1 MSLTKLD
8 IDRFISTLR
17 TKSKEFNSISNVQ
30 LASMLEETI
39 SNIKEVSYFWATICS
54 DNKGTTKTPAEGE
67 EWLGGPFASVL
78 ATQYYI
84 KSLINDDDLVEGNFN
99 NSENSYKVF
108 PNNFIERITFPFIN
122 AKVYFNKSMSFEDI
136 NKFRGFS
143 KRYDIEPSITLVLG
157 AGNFSS
163 IPYLDVLY
171 HLITRRSVIL
181 LKLNP
186 VNEYLKPVFEKVFK
200 NFIERGYIIVTNGNI
215 NESKYMATHPGINH
229 IHLTGSDKT
238 YEDIVY
244 GRELT
249 GNERSIKTLS
259 KINSKPITSELGNV
273 TPIII
278 HPGKWSTSDIKY
290 QARKI
295 VTGKLNNNGFNCIA
309 AQVVVLPDGWGHTE
323 TLIKYVKYYMNKA
336 KDRKAYYPDSIER
349 LTKLEKDKS
358 YERVNSLSCTTP
370 HLTREIKAY
379 NKYELDEVWSSTIY
393 FRKIAYSNAED
404 YVKKSID
411 YCNNELWGN
420 LGVSVIIKNHNNK
433 FNKHI
438 TNSYIENLK
447 YGTIA
452 INEWAAI
459 GYIIPQ
465 LPWGGFPGNKDNDIQ
480 SGQSVVHNS
489 MLFESPLKGIVETK
503 FRISRLIDPPWF
515 ITNRKSRRLFMNLT
529 YFQINNTKI
538 NLIKLIFSALIY
550 CL

>member
-8 IDRFISTLR
+8 IDRFITTLR

-39 SNIKEVSYFWATICS
+39 SNIKEVAFFWATICS

-84 KSLINDDDLVEGNFN
+84 KSLTNDDDLVEKKY
-99 NSENSYKVF
+99 NSEENSYKVF
-108 PNNFIERITFPFIN
+108 PNNFTERITFPFID
-122 AKVYFNKSMSFEDI
+122 AKVFFNKSMSFDDI
-136 NKFRGFS
+136 NKYRGFS
-143 KRYDIEPSITLVLG
+143 KRYDIDPSITLVLG

-171 HLITRRSVIL
+171 HLITRKSVIL

-186 VNEYLKPVFEKVFK
+186 VNEYLKPVFEKVFQ
-200 NFIERGYIIVTNGNI
+200 NFIERGYIIVTTGNI
-215 NESKYMATHPGINH
+215 DESKYMATHPGINH

-238 YEDIVY
+238 FEDIVY

-249 GNERSIKTLS
+249 EKERKSKSLS
-259 KINSKPITSELGNV
+259 KINNKPITSELGNV

-295 VTGKLNNNGFNCIA
+295 VTAKLNNNGFNCIA
-309 AQVVVLPDGWGHTE
+309 AQVVVLPDGWGQTE
-323 TLIKYVKYYMNKA
+323 TLIKFVKHYMSKA
-336 KDRKAYYPDSIER
+336 KERKAYYPESIER
-349 LTKLEKDKS
+349 LEKLEKDKG
-358 YERVNSLSCTTP
+358 YERVNALSCVTP

-379 NKYELDEVWSSTIY
+379 SKFEIDEVWSSTIY
-393 FRKIAYSNAED
+393 FKKIEYTSVED
-404 YVKKSID
+404 FANKAID
-411 YCNNELWGN
+411 YCNDELWGN
-420 LGVSVIIKNHNNK
+420 LGVSVIIKDHDRK
-433 FNKHI
+433 FNNHI
-438 TNSYIENLK
+438 TNLYVDNLN
-447 YGTIA
+447 YGTVA

-465 LPWGGFPGNKDNDIQ
+465 LPWGGFPGNRDNDIQ

-489 MLFESPLKGIVETK
+489 MLFESPLKGVVNTK
-503 FRISRLIDPPWF
+503 FRISRIIDPPWF
-515 ITNRKSRRLFMNLT
+515 VTNKKARRLFKNLT
-529 YFQINNTKI
+529 YYQIHNSNI
-538 NLIKLIFSALIY
+538 NFLKLIFAALV
-550 CL
+550 

>member
-8 IDRFISTLR
+8 IDRFITTLR

-39 SNIKEVSYFWATICS
+39 SNIKEVAFFWATICS

-84 KSLINDDDLVEGNFN
+84 KSLTNDDDLVEKKY
-99 NSENSYKVF
+99 NSEENSYKVF
-108 PNNFIERITFPFIN
+108 PNSFTERITFPFID
-122 AKVYFNKSMSFEDI
+122 AKVIFNKSMSFEDI
-136 NKFRGFS
+136 NKYRGFS
-143 KRYDIEPSITLVLG
+143 KRYDIDPSITLVLG

-171 HLITRRSVIL
+171 HLITRKSVIL

-186 VNEYLKPVFEKVFK
+186 VNEYLKPVFEKVFQS
-200 NFIERGYIIVTNGNI
+200 FIERGYIIVTTGNI
-215 NESKYMATHPGINH
+215 DESKYMANHPGINN

-238 YEDIVY
+238 FEDIVY

-249 GNERSIKTLS
+249 EKERKSKSLS
-259 KINSKPITSELGNV
+259 KINNKPITSELGNV

-295 VTGKLNNNGFNCIA
+295 VTAKLNNNGFNCIA
-309 AQVVVLPDGWGHTE
+309 AQVVVLPDGWGQTD
-323 TLIKYVKYYMNKA
+323 TLIKFVKHYMSKA
-336 KDRKAYYPDSIER
+336 KERKAYYPESIER
-349 LTKLEKDKS
+349 LERLEKDKG
-358 YERVNSLSCTTP
+358 YERVNALSCVTP

-379 NKYELDEVWSSTIY
+379 SKFEIDEVWSSTIY
-393 FRKIAYSNAED
+393 FKKIEYTSVED
-404 YVKKSID
+404 FANKAID
-411 YCNNELWGN
+411 YCNDELWGN
-420 LGVSVIIKNHNNK
+420 LGVSVIIKDHDKK

-438 TNSYIENLK
+438 TNLYIENLN
-447 YGTIA
+447 YGTVA

-465 LPWGGFPGNKDNDIQ
+465 LPWGGFPGNRDNDIQ

-489 MLFESPLKGIVETK
+489 MLFESPLKGVVNTK

-515 ITNRKSRRLFMNLT
+515 VTNKKARRLFRNLT
-529 YFQINNTKI
+529 YYQINNSNI
-538 NLIKLIFSALIY
+538 NFLKLIFAALV
-550 CL
+550 

>member
-8 IDRFISTLR
+8 IDRFITTLR
-17 TKSKEFNSISNVQ
+17 TKSKEYNSINNVQ

-39 SNIKEVSYFWATICS
+39 SNIKEVSFFWATICS

-84 KSLINDDDLVEGNFN
+84 KSLTNDDDLTEKKY
-99 NSENSYKVF
+99 NSEENSYKVF
-108 PNNFIERITFPFIN
+108 PNNFIERITFPFID
-122 AKVYFNKSMSFEDI
+122 AKVIFNKSMSFDDI
-136 NKFRGFS
+136 NKYRGFS
-143 KRYDIEPSITLVLG
+143 KRYDIDPSITLVLG

-171 HLITRRSVIL
+171 HLITRKSVIL

-186 VNEYLKPVFEKVFK
+186 VNEYLKPVFEKVFQ
-200 NFIERGYIIVTNGNI
+200 NFIERGYIIVTTGNI
-215 NESKYMATHPGINH
+215 DESKYMATHPGINH

-238 YEDIVY
+238 FEDIVY

-249 GNERSIKTLS
+249 EKERRSKSLS
-259 KINSKPITSELGNV
+259 KVNNKPISSELGNV

-295 VTGKLNNNGFNCIA
+295 VTAKLNNNGFNCIA
-309 AQVVVLPDGWGHTE
+309 AQVVVLPDGWGQTE
-323 TLIKYVKYYMNKA
+323 TLIKYVKHYMSKA
-336 KDRKAYYPDSIER
+336 KERKAYYPESIER
-349 LTKLEKDKS
+349 LEKLEKDKG
-358 YERVNSLSCTTP
+358 YERVNALSCVTP

-379 NKYELDEVWSSTIY
+379 SKFEIDEVWSSTIY
-393 FRKIAYSNAED
+393 FKKIEYTSVED
-404 YVKKSID
+404 FANKAID
-411 YCNNELWGN
+411 YCNDELWGN
-420 LGVSVIIKNHNNK
+420 LGVSVIVKDHDRK

-438 TNSYIENLK
+438 TNLYVDNLN
-447 YGTIA
+447 YGTVA

-465 LPWGGFPGNKDNDIQ
+465 LPWGGFPGNRDNDIQ

-489 MLFESPLKGIVETK
+489 MLFESPLKGVVNTK
-503 FRISRLIDPPWF
+503 FRISKLIDPPWF
-515 ITNRKSRRLFMNLT
+515 VTNKKARRLFKNLT
-529 YFQINNTKI
+529 YYQINNSNI
-538 NLIKLIFSALIY
+538 NFLKLIFAALV
-550 CL
+550 

>member
-8 IDRFISTLR
+8 IDRFITTLR
-17 TKSKEFNSISNVQ
+17 TKSKEYNSINNLQ

-39 SNIKEVSYFWATICS
+39 SNIKEVSFFWATICS

-84 KSLINDDDLVEGNFN
+84 KSLTNDDDLTEKKF
-99 NSENSYKVF
+99 NSEQNSYKVF
-108 PNNFIERITFPFIN
+108 PNNFIERITFPFMD
-122 AKVYFNKSMSFEDI
+122 AKVIFNKSMSFDDI
-136 NKFRGFS
+136 NKYRGFS
-143 KRYDIEPSITLVLG
+143 KRYDIDPSITLVLG

-171 HLITRRSVIL
+171 HLITRKSVIL

-186 VNEYLKPVFEKVFK
+186 VNEYLKPVFEKVFQ
-200 NFIERGYIIVTNGNI
+200 NFIERGYIIVTTGNI
-215 NESKYMATHPGINH
+215 DESKYMATHPGINH

-238 YEDIVY
+238 FEDIVY

-249 GNERSIKTLS
+249 EKERKSKSLS
-259 KINSKPITSELGNV
+259 KINNKPITSELGNV

-295 VTGKLNNNGFNCIA
+295 VTAKLNNNGFNCIA
-309 AQVVVLPDGWGHTE
+309 AQVVVLPDGWGQTE
-323 TLIKYVKYYMNKA
+323 TLIKYVKHYMSKA
-336 KDRKAYYPDSIER
+336 KERKAYYPESIER
-349 LTKLEKDKS
+349 LEKLEKDKG
-358 YERVNSLSCTTP
+358 YERVNALSCVTP

-379 NKYELDEVWSSTIY
+379 SKFEIDEVWSSTIY
-393 FRKIAYSNAED
+393 FKKIEYTSVED
-404 YVKKSID
+404 FAKKAID
-411 YCNNELWGN
+411 YCNDELWGN
-420 LGVSVIIKNHNNK
+420 LGVSVIIKDHDRK

-438 TNSYIENLK
+438 TNLYVDKLN
-447 YGTIA
+447 YGTVA
-452 INEWAAI
+452 VNEWAAI

-465 LPWGGFPGNKDNDIQ
+465 LPWGGFPGNRDNDIQ

-489 MLFESPLKGIVETK
+489 MLFESPLKGVVNTK
-503 FRISRLIDPPWF
+503 FRISRIIDPPWF
-515 ITNRKSRRLFMNLT
+515 VTNKKARRLFKNLT
-529 YFQINNTKI
+529 YYQIHNSNI
-538 NLIKLIFSALIY
+538 NFLKLIFAALV
-550 CL
+550 

>member
-1 MSLTKLD
+1 
-8 IDRFISTLR
+8 
-17 TKSKEFNSISNVQ
+17 
-30 LASMLEETI
+30 
-39 SNIKEVSYFWATICS
+39 
-54 DNKGTTKTPAEGE
+54 
-67 EWLGGPFASVL
+67 
-78 ATQYYI
+78 
-84 KSLINDDDLVEGNFN
+84 
-99 NSENSYKVF
+99 
-108 PNNFIERITFPFIN
+108 
-122 AKVYFNKSMSFEDI
+122 
-136 NKFRGFS
+136 
-143 KRYDIEPSITLVLG
+143 
-157 AGNFSS
+157 
-163 IPYLDVLY
+163 
-171 HLITRRSVIL
+171 
-181 LKLNP
+181 
-186 VNEYLKPVFEKVFK
+186 
-200 NFIERGYIIVTNGNI
+200 
-215 NESKYMATHPGINH
+215 MATHPGINH

-249 GNERSIKTLS
+249 GNERSIKTVP
-259 KINSKPITSELGNV
+259 KVNSKPITSELGNV

-309 AQVVVLPDGWGHTE
+309 AQVVVLPDGWGHTQ

-538 NLIKLIFSALIY
+538 NLIKLIFSALI
-550 CL
+550 

>member
-8 IDRFISTLR
+8 IDRFITTLR

-39 SNIKEVSYFWATICS
+39 SNIKEVAFFWATICS

-84 KSLINDDDLVEGNFN
+84 KSLTNDDDLVEKKY
-99 NSENSYKVF
+99 NSEENSYKVF
-108 PNNFIERITFPFIN
+108 PNSFTERITFPFID
-122 AKVYFNKSMSFEDI
+122 AKVIFNKSMSFEDI
-136 NKFRGFS
+136 NKYRGFS
-143 KRYDIEPSITLVLG
+143 KRYDIDPSITLVLG

-171 HLITRRSVIL
+171 HLITRKSVIL

-186 VNEYLKPVFEKVFK
+186 VNEYLKPVFEKVFQS
-200 NFIERGYIIVTNGNI
+200 FIERGYIIVTTGNI
-215 NESKYMATHPGINH
+215 DESKYMANHPGINH

-238 YEDIVY
+238 FEDIVY

-249 GNERSIKTLS
+249 DKERKSKSLS
-259 KINSKPITSELGNV
+259 KINNKPITSELGNV
-273 TPIII
+273 TPIIV

-295 VTGKLNNNGFNCIA
+295 VTAKLNNNGFNCIA
-309 AQVVVLPDGWGHTE
+309 AQVVVLPDGWGQTD
-323 TLIKYVKYYMNKA
+323 TLIKFVKHYMSKA
-336 KDRKAYYPDSIER
+336 KERKAYYPESIER
-349 LTKLEKDKS
+349 LEKLEKDKG
-358 YERVNSLSCTTP
+358 YERVNSLSCVTP

-379 NKYELDEVWSSTIY
+379 SKFEIDEVWSSTIY
-393 FRKIAYSNAED
+393 FKKIEYTSIED
-404 YVKKSID
+404 FANKAID
-411 YCNNELWGN
+411 YCNDELWGN
-420 LGVSVIIKNHNNK
+420 LGVSVIIKDHDRK

-438 TNSYIENLK
+438 TNLYIDKLN
-447 YGTIA
+447 YGTVA

-465 LPWGGFPGNKDNDIQ
+465 LPWGGFPGNRDNDIQ

-489 MLFESPLKGIVETK
+489 MLFESPLKGVVNTK
-503 FRISRLIDPPWF
+503 FRISRIIDPPWF
-515 ITNRKSRRLFMNLT
+515 VTNKKARRLFKNLT
-529 YFQINNTKI
+529 YYQIHNSNI
-538 NLIKLIFSALIY
+538 NFLKLIFAALV
-550 CL
+550 

>member
-8 IDRFISTLR
+8 IDRFITTLR

-39 SNIKEVSYFWATICS
+39 SNIKEVAFFWATICS

-84 KSLINDDDLVEGNFN
+84 KSLTNDDDLVEKKY
-99 NSENSYKVF
+99 NSEENSYKVF
-108 PNNFIERITFPFIN
+108 PNSFTERITFPFID
-122 AKVYFNKSMSFEDI
+122 AKVIFNKSMSFEDI
-136 NKFRGFS
+136 NKYRGFS
-143 KRYDIEPSITLVLG
+143 KRYDINPSITLVLG

-171 HLITRRSVIL
+171 HLITRKSVIL

-186 VNEYLKPVFEKVFK
+186 VNEYLKPVFEKVFQS
-200 NFIERGYIIVTNGNI
+200 FIERGYIIVTTGNI
-215 NESKYMATHPGINH
+215 DESKYMANHPGINH

-238 YEDIVY
+238 FEDIVY

-249 GNERSIKTLS
+249 EKERKSKSLS
-259 KINSKPITSELGNV
+259 KINNKPITSELGNV

-295 VTGKLNNNGFNCIA
+295 VTAKLNNNGFNCIA
-309 AQVVVLPDGWGHTE
+309 AQVVVLPDGWGQTD
-323 TLIKYVKYYMNKA
+323 TLIKFVKHYMSKA
-336 KDRKAYYPDSIER
+336 KERKAYYPESIER
-349 LTKLEKDKS
+349 LEKLEKDKG
-358 YERVNSLSCTTP
+358 YERVNSLSCVTP

-379 NKYELDEVWSSTIY
+379 SKFEIDEVWSSTIY
-393 FRKIAYSNAED
+393 FKKIEYTSIED
-404 YVKKSID
+404 FANKAID
-411 YCNNELWGN
+411 YCNDELWGN
-420 LGVSVIIKNHNNK
+420 LGVSVIIKDHDRK

-438 TNSYIENLK
+438 TNLYIDKLN
-447 YGTIA
+447 YGTVA

-465 LPWGGFPGNKDNDIQ
+465 LPWGGFPGNRDNDIQ

-489 MLFESPLKGIVETK
+489 MLFESPLKGVVNTK

-515 ITNRKSRRLFMNLT
+515 VTNKKARRLFRNLT
-529 YFQINNTKI
+529 YYQINNSNI
-538 NLIKLIFSALIY
+538 NFLKLIFAALI
-550 CL
+550 

>member
-259 KINSKPITSELGNV
+259 KVNPKPITSELGNV

-323 TLIKYVKYYMNKA
+323 TLIKYVKYYMNKS

-538 NLIKLIFSALIY
+538 NLIKLIFSALI
-550 CL
+550 

>member
-8 IDRFISTLR
+8 IDRFITTLR

-39 SNIKEVSYFWATICS
+39 SNIKEVAFYWATICS

-84 KSLINDDDLVEGNFN
+84 NSLTNDDDLIEKKY
-99 NSENSYKVF
+99 NSEENSYKVF
-108 PNNFIERITFPFIN
+108 PNNFTERITFPFID
-122 AKVYFNKSMSFEDI
+122 AKVIFNKSMSFDDI
-136 NKFRGFS
+136 NKYRGFS
-143 KRYDIEPSITLVLG
+143 KRYDIDPSITLVLG

-171 HLITRRSVIL
+171 HLITRKSVIL

-186 VNEYLKPVFEKVFK
+186 VNEYLKPVFEKVFQ
-200 NFIERGYIIVTNGNI
+200 NFIERGYIIVTTGNI
-215 NESKYMATHPGINH
+215 DESKYMATHPGINH

-238 YEDIVY
+238 FEDIVY

-249 GNERSIKTLS
+249 DKERKTKSLS
-259 KINSKPITSELGNV
+259 KINNKPITSELGNV

-295 VTGKLNNNGFNCIA
+295 VTAKLNNNGFNCIA
-309 AQVVVLPDGWGHTE
+309 AQVVVLPDGWGQTD
-323 TLIKYVKYYMNKA
+323 TLIKFVKHYMSKA
-336 KDRKAYYPDSIER
+336 KERKAYYPESIER
-349 LTKLEKDKS
+349 LEKLEKDKG
-358 YERVNSLSCTTP
+358 YERVNSLSCVTP

-379 NKYELDEVWSSTIY
+379 SKFEIDEVWSSTIY
-393 FRKIAYSNAED
+393 FKKIEYTSIED
-404 YVKKSID
+404 FANKAID
-411 YCNNELWGN
+411 YCNDELWGN
-420 LGVSVIIKNHNNK
+420 LGVSVIIKNHDRK
-433 FNKHI
+433 FNNHI
-438 TNSYIENLK
+438 TNLYIDKLN
-447 YGTIA
+447 YGTVA

-465 LPWGGFPGNKDNDIQ
+465 LPWGGYPGNRDNDIQ

-489 MLFESPLKGIVETK
+489 MLFESPLKGIVNTK

-515 ITNRKSRRLFMNLT
+515 VTNKKARRLFRNLT
-529 YFQINNTKI
+529 YYQINNSNI
-538 NLIKLIFSALIY
+538 NFLKLIFAALI
-550 CL
+550 

>member
-17 TKSKEFNSISNVQ
+17 TKSKEFNSINNIQ
-30 LASMLEETI
+30 LASMLDETI

-259 KINSKPITSELGNV
+259 KINPKPITSELGNV

-323 TLIKYVKYYMNKA
+323 TLIKYVKYYMNKS

-538 NLIKLIFSALIY
+538 NLIKLIFSALI
-550 CL
+550 

>member
-8 IDRFISTLR
+8 IDRFITTLR
-17 TKSKEFNSISNVQ
+17 TKSKEYNSISNVQ

-39 SNIKEVSYFWATICS
+39 SNIKEVSFFWATICS

-84 KSLINDDDLVEGNFN
+84 TSLTNDDDLDEKKY
-99 NSENSYKVF
+99 NSEENSYKVF
-108 PNNFIERITFPFIN
+108 PNNFTERITFPFID
-122 AKVYFNKSMSFEDI
+122 AKVIFNKSMSFDEI
-136 NKFRGFS
+136 NKYRGFS
-143 KRYDIEPSITLVLG
+143 KRYDIDPSITLVLG

-171 HLITRRSVIL
+171 HLITRKSVIL

-186 VNEYLKPVFEKVFK
+186 VNEYLKPVFEKVFQ
-200 NFIERGYIIVTNGNI
+200 NFIERGYIIVTTGNI
-215 NESKYMATHPGINH
+215 DESKYMATHPGINH

-249 GNERSIKTLS
+249 DKEKKTKSLS
-259 KINSKPITSELGNV
+259 KKNNKSITSELGNV

-295 VTGKLNNNGFNCIA
+295 VTAKLNNNGFNCIA
-309 AQVVVLPDGWGHTE
+309 AQVVVLPDGWGQTD
-323 TLIKYVKYYMNKA
+323 TLIKFVKHYMSKS
-336 KDRKAYYPDSIER
+336 KERKAYYPESIER
-349 LTKLEKDKS
+349 LEKLEKDKG
-358 YERVNSLSCTTP
+358 YERVNALSCVTP
-370 HLTREIKAY
+370 HLSREIKAY
-379 NKYELDEVWSSTIY
+379 SKYELDEVWSSTIY
-393 FRKIAYSNAED
+393 FKKIEYTSIED
-404 YVKKSID
+404 FANKAID
-411 YCNNELWGN
+411 YCNDELWGN
-420 LGVSVIIKNHNNK
+420 LGVSVIIKDHDRK

-438 TNSYIENLK
+438 TNLYIDKLN
-447 YGTIA
+447 YGTVA

-465 LPWGGFPGNKDNDIQ
+465 LPWGGFPGNRDNDIQ

-489 MLFESPLKGIVETK
+489 MLFESPLKGIVNTK

-515 ITNRKSRRLFMNLT
+515 VTNKKARRLFKNLT
-529 YFQINNTKI
+529 YYQINNTNI
-538 NLIKLIFSALIY
+538 NFLKLIFAALV
-550 CL
+550 

>member
-8 IDRFISTLR
+8 IDRFITTLR
-17 TKSKEFNSISNVQ
+17 TKSKEYNSINNVQ

-39 SNIKEVSYFWATICS
+39 SNIKEVSFFWATICS

-84 KSLINDDDLVEGNFN
+84 KSLTNDDDLTEKKY
-99 NSENSYKVF
+99 NSEENSYKVF
-108 PNNFIERITFPFIN
+108 PNNFIERITFPFID
-122 AKVYFNKSMSFEDI
+122 AKVIFNKSMSFDDI
-136 NKFRGFS
+136 NKYRGFS
-143 KRYDIEPSITLVLG
+143 KRYDIDPSITLVLG

-171 HLITRRSVIL
+171 HLITRKSVIL

-186 VNEYLKPVFEKVFK
+186 VNEYLKPVFEKVFQ
-200 NFIERGYIIVTNGNI
+200 NFIERGYIIVTTGNI
-215 NESKYMATHPGINH
+215 DESKYMATHPGINH

-238 YEDIVY
+238 FEDIVY

-249 GNERSIKTLS
+249 EKERRSKSLS
-259 KINSKPITSELGNV
+259 KVNNKPITSELGNV

-295 VTGKLNNNGFNCIA
+295 VTAKLNNNGFNCIA
-309 AQVVVLPDGWGHTE
+309 AQVVVLPDGWGQTD
-323 TLIKYVKYYMNKA
+323 TLIKFVKHYMSKA
-336 KDRKAYYPDSIER
+336 KERKAYYPESIER
-349 LTKLEKDKS
+349 LEKLEKDKG
-358 YERVNSLSCTTP
+358 YERVNALSCVTP

-379 NKYELDEVWSSTIY
+379 SKFEIDEVWSSTIY
-393 FRKIAYSNAED
+393 FKKIEYTSVED
-404 YVKKSID
+404 FANKAID
-411 YCNNELWGN
+411 YCNDELWGN
-420 LGVSVIIKNHNNK
+420 LGVSVIIKDHDRK

-438 TNSYIENLK
+438 TNLYIDKLN
-447 YGTIA
+447 YGTVA

-465 LPWGGFPGNKDNDIQ
+465 LPWGGFPGNRDNDIQ

-489 MLFESPLKGIVETK
+489 MLFESPLKGVVNTK

-515 ITNRKSRRLFMNLT
+515 VTNKKARRLFKNLT
-529 YFQINNTKI
+529 YYQIHNSNI
-538 NLIKLIFSALIY
+538 NFLKLIFAALV
-550 CL
+550 

>member
-17 TKSKEFNSISNVQ
+17 TKSKEFNSINNIQ
-30 LASMLEETI
+30 LASMLDETI

-84 KSLINDDDLVEGNFN
+84 KSLTNDDDLDEGNFN

-122 AKVYFNKSMSFEDI
+122 AKVFFNKSMSFEDI

-186 VNEYLKPVFEKVFK
+186 VNDYLKPVFEKVFK

-249 GNERSIKTLS
+249 GNERSIKTVP

-420 LGVSVIIKNHNNK
+420 LGVSVIIKDHNNK

-538 NLIKLIFSALIY
+538 NLIKLIFSALI
-550 CL
+550 

>member
-8 IDRFISTLR
+8 IDRFITTLR
-17 TKSKEFNSISNVQ
+17 TKSKEFNSINNLQ

-39 SNIKEVSYFWATICS
+39 SNIKEVSFFWATICS

-84 KSLINDDDLVEGNFN
+84 KSLTNDEDLTKKKY
-99 NSENSYKVF
+99 NSEENSYKVF
-108 PNNFIERITFPFIN
+108 PNNFTERITFPFID
-122 AKVYFNKSMSFEDI
+122 AKVIFNKSMSFDDI
-136 NKFRGFS
+136 NKYRGFS
-143 KRYDIEPSITLVLG
+143 KRYDIDPSITLVLG

-171 HLITRRSVIL
+171 HLITRKSVIL

-186 VNEYLKPVFEKVFK
+186 VNEYLKPVFEKVFR
-200 NFIERGYIIVTNGNI
+200 NFIERGYIIVTTGNI
-215 NESKYMATHPGINH
+215 DESKYMASHPGINH

-238 YEDIVY
+238 FEDIVY

-249 GNERSIKTLS
+249 EKERKSKSLT
-259 KINSKPITSELGNV
+259 KINNKPITSELGNV

-295 VTGKLNNNGFNCIA
+295 VTAKLNNNGFNCIA
-309 AQVVVLPDGWGHTE
+309 AQIVVLPDGWGQTD
-323 TLIKYVKYYMNKA
+323 TLIKYVKHYMSKA
-336 KDRKAYYPDSIER
+336 KERKAYYPESIER
-349 LTKLEKDKS
+349 LEKLEKDKG
-358 YERVNSLSCTTP
+358 YERVNALSCTTP

-379 NKYELDEVWSSTIY
+379 SKFEIDEVWSSTIY
-393 FRKIAYSNAED
+393 FKKIEYTSIEDFARKA
-404 YVKKSID
+404 ID
-411 YCNNELWGN
+411 YCNEELWGN
-420 LGVSVIIKNHNNK
+420 LGVSVIIKDHDRK
-433 FNKHI
+433 FNNHI
-438 TNSYIENLK
+438 TNLYIDKLK

-465 LPWGGFPGNKDNDIQ
+465 LPWGGFPGNRDNDIQ

-489 MLFESPLKGIVETK
+489 MLFESPLKGVVNTK
-503 FRISRLIDPPWF
+503 FRISRLIDPPWYV
-515 ITNRKSRRLFMNLT
+515 TNKKARRLFKNLT
-529 YFQINNTKI
+529 YYQIENSNI
-538 NLIKLIFSALIY
+538 NFLKLIFAALI
-550 CL
+550 

>member
-8 IDRFISTLR
+8 IDRFITTLR
-17 TKSKEFNSISNVQ
+17 TKSKEYNSINNVQ

-39 SNIKEVSYFWATICS
+39 SNIKEVSFFWATICS

-84 KSLINDDDLVEGNFN
+84 KSLTNDDDLTEKKYNRE
-99 NSENSYKVF
+99 ENSYKVF
-108 PNNFIERITFPFIN
+108 PNNITERITFPFID
-122 AKVYFNKSMSFEDI
+122 AKVIFNKSMSFDDI
-136 NKFRGFS
+136 NKYRGFS
-143 KRYDIEPSITLVLG
+143 KRYDIDPSITLVLG

-171 HLITRRSVIL
+171 HLITRKSVIL

-186 VNEYLKPVFEKVFK
+186 VNEYLKPVFEKVFQ
-200 NFIERGYIIVTNGNI
+200 NFIERGYIIVTTGNI
-215 NESKYMATHPGINH
+215 DESKYMATHPGINH

-238 YEDIVY
+238 FEDIVY

-249 GNERSIKTLS
+249 EKERKSKSLL
-259 KINSKPITSELGNV
+259 KINNKPITSELGNV

-295 VTGKLNNNGFNCIA
+295 VTAKLNNNGFNCIA
-309 AQVVVLPDGWGHTE
+309 AQVVVLPDGWGQTE
-323 TLIKYVKYYMNKA
+323 TLIKYVKHYMSKA
-336 KDRKAYYPDSIER
+336 KERKAYYPESIER
-349 LTKLEKDKS
+349 LEKLEKDKG
-358 YERVNSLSCTTP
+358 YERVNALSCVTP

-379 NKYELDEVWSSTIY
+379 SKFEIDEVWSSTIY
-393 FRKIAYSNAED
+393 FKKIEYTSVED
-404 YVKKSID
+404 FANKAID
-411 YCNNELWGN
+411 YCNDELWGN
-420 LGVSVIIKNHNNK
+420 LGVSVIIKDHDRK

-438 TNSYIENLK
+438 TNLYVNNLN
-447 YGTIA
+447 YGTVA

-465 LPWGGFPGNKDNDIQ
+465 LPWGGFPGNRDNDIQ

-489 MLFESPLKGIVETK
+489 MLFESPLKGVVNTK
-503 FRISRLIDPPWF
+503 FRISRIIDPPWF
-515 ITNRKSRRLFMNLT
+515 VTNKKARRLFKNLT
-529 YFQINNTKI
+529 YYQIHNSNI
-538 NLIKLIFSALIY
+538 NFLKLIFAALV
-550 CL
+550 

>member
-8 IDRFISTLR
+8 IDRFITTLR
-17 TKSKEFNSISNVQ
+17 TNSKEFNSISNVQ

-39 SNIKEVSYFWATICS
+39 SNIKEVAFFWATICS

-84 KSLINDDDLVEGNFN
+84 TSLTNEDDLSEKKFN
-99 NSENSYKVF
+99 DEENSYKVF
-108 PNNFIERITFPFIN
+108 PNNFIERLTFPFIE
-122 AKVYFNKSMSFEDI
+122 AKVYFNKSMSFDDI
-136 NKFRGFS
+136 NRYRGFS
-143 KRYDIEPSITLVLG
+143 KRYDFDPSITLVLG

-171 HLITRRSVIL
+171 HLITRKSVIL

-186 VNEYLKPVFEKVFK
+186 VNEYLKPVFEKVFQ
-200 NFIERGYIIVTNGNI
+200 NFIERGYIIVTTGNI
-215 NESKYMATHPGINH
+215 DESKYMATHPGINH

-249 GNERSIKTLS
+249 LKEKKS
-259 KINSKPITSELGNV
+259 KAISKVNNKAITSELGNV

-295 VTGKLNNNGFNCIA
+295 VTAKLNNNGFNCIA
-309 AQVVVLPDGWGHTE
+309 AQVVVLPDGWGQTD
-323 TLIKYVKYYMNKA
+323 TLIKFVKHYMNKA
-336 KDRKAYYPDSIER
+336 KDRKAYYPESIER
-349 LTKLEKDKS
+349 LEKLEKDKG
-358 YERVNSLSCTTP
+358 YERVNALSCVTP
-370 HLTREIKAY
+370 HLTREIKSY
-379 NKYELDEVWSSTIY
+379 SKYEIDEVWSSTIY
-393 FRKIAYSNAED
+393 FKKIEYSTNEEFAN
-404 YVKKSID
+404 KAID
-411 YCNNELWGN
+411 YCNDELWGN
-420 LGVSVIIKNHNNK
+420 LGVSVIIKDHERK
-433 FNKHI
+433 FNNHI
-438 TNSYIENLK
+438 TNLYIDKLN
-447 YGTIA
+447 YGTVA

-465 LPWGGFPGNKDNDIQ
+465 LPWGGFPGNKDNDVQ

-489 MLFESPLKGIVETK
+489 MLFESPLKGVVNTK

-515 ITNRKSRRLFMNLT
+515 VSNKKARRLFRNLT
-529 YFQINNTKI
+529 YYQINNSNI
-538 NLIKLIFSALIY
+538 NFLKLIIAALI
-550 CL
+550 

>member
-17 TKSKEFNSISNVQ
+17 TKSKEFNLISNVQ
-30 LASMLEETI
+30 LASMLDETI
-39 SNIKEVSYFWATICS
+39 SNIKEVSFFWATICS

-84 KSLINDDDLVEGNFN
+84 NSLTNDDDLTEKKY
-99 NSENSYKVF
+99 NSEENSYKVF
-108 PNNFIERITFPFIN
+108 PNNFTERITFPFID
-122 AKVYFNKSMSFEDI
+122 AKVIFNKSMSFDDI
-136 NKFRGFS
+136 NKYRGFS
-143 KRYDIEPSITLVLG
+143 KRYDIDPSITLVLG

-171 HLITRRSVIL
+171 HLITRKSVIL

-186 VNEYLKPVFEKVFK
+186 VNEYLKPVFEKVFQ
-200 NFIERGYIIVTNGNI
+200 NFIERGYIIVTTGNI
-215 NESKYMATHPGINH
+215 DESKYMATHPGINH

-238 YEDIVY
+238 FEDIVY

-249 GNERSIKTLS
+249 DKERKSKSLS
-259 KINSKPITSELGNV
+259 KINNKPITSELGNV

-295 VTGKLNNNGFNCIA
+295 VTAKLNNNGFNCIA
-309 AQVVVLPDGWGHTE
+309 AQVVVLPDGWGQTD
-323 TLIKYVKYYMNKA
+323 TLIKFVKHYMSKA
-336 KDRKAYYPDSIER
+336 KERKAYYPESIER
-349 LTKLEKDKS
+349 LEKLEKDKG
-358 YERVNSLSCTTP
+358 YERVNSLSCVTP

-379 NKYELDEVWSSTIY
+379 SKFEIDEVWSSTIY
-393 FRKIAYSNAED
+393 FKKIDYTSIED
-404 YVKKSID
+404 FANKAID
-411 YCNNELWGN
+411 YCNDELWGN
-420 LGVSVIIKNHNNK
+420 LGVSVIIKDHDRK
-433 FNKHI
+433 FNNHI
-438 TNSYIENLK
+438 TNLYIDKLN
-447 YGTIA
+447 YGTVA

-465 LPWGGFPGNKDNDIQ
+465 LPWGGFPGNRDNDIQ

-489 MLFESPLKGIVETK
+489 MLFESPLKGVVNTK

-515 ITNRKSRRLFMNLT
+515 ITNKKARRLFKNLT
-529 YFQINNTKI
+529 YYQINNSNI
-538 NLIKLIFSALIY
+538 NFLKLIFAALV
-550 CL
+550 

>member
-8 IDRFISTLR
+8 IDRFITTLR
-17 TKSKEFNSISNVQ
+17 TKSKEYNSINNVQ

-39 SNIKEVSYFWATICS
+39 SNIKEVSFFWATICS

-84 KSLINDDDLVEGNFN
+84 KSLTNDDDLTEKKY
-99 NSENSYKVF
+99 NSEENSYKVF
-108 PNNFIERITFPFIN
+108 PNNFTERITFPFID
-122 AKVYFNKSMSFEDI
+122 AKVIFNKSMSFDDI
-136 NKFRGFS
+136 NKYRGFS
-143 KRYDIEPSITLVLG
+143 KRYEIDPSITLVLG

-171 HLITRRSVIL
+171 HLITRKSVIL

-186 VNEYLKPVFEKVFK
+186 VNEYLKPVFEKVFQ
-200 NFIERGYIIVTNGNI
+200 NFIERGYIIVTTGNI
-215 NESKYMATHPGINH
+215 DESKYMANHPGINH

-238 YEDIVY
+238 FEDIVY

-249 GNERSIKTLS
+249 EKERTTKSLS
-259 KINSKPITSELGNV
+259 KINNKSITSELGNV

-295 VTGKLNNNGFNCIA
+295 VTAKLNNNGFNCIA
-309 AQVVVLPDGWGHTE
+309 AQVVVLPDGWGQTD
-323 TLIKYVKYYMNKA
+323 TLIKFVKHYMSKA
-336 KDRKAYYPDSIER
+336 KERKAYYPESIER
-349 LTKLEKDKS
+349 LEKLEKDKG
-358 YERVNSLSCTTP
+358 YERVNALSCVTP

-379 NKYELDEVWSSTIY
+379 SKFEIDEVWSSTIY
-393 FRKIAYSNAED
+393 FKKIEYTSIED
-404 YVKKSID
+404 FANKAID

-420 LGVSVIIKNHNNK
+420 LGVSVIIKDHDRK

-438 TNSYIENLK
+438 TNLYTEKLN
-447 YGTIA
+447 YGTVA
-452 INEWAAI
+452 VNEWAAI

-465 LPWGGFPGNKDNDIQ
+465 LPWGGFPGNRDNDIQ

-489 MLFESPLKGIVETK
+489 MLFESPLKGVVNTK

-515 ITNRKSRRLFMNLT
+515 VTNKKARRLFKNLT
-529 YFQINNTKI
+529 YYQINNSNI
-538 NLIKLIFSALIY
+538 NFLKLIFAALV
-550 CL
+550 

>member
-8 IDRFISTLR
+8 IDRFITTLR

-39 SNIKEVSYFWATICS
+39 SNIKEVAFFWATICS

-84 KSLINDDDLVEGNFN
+84 KSLTNDDDLVEKKY
-99 NSENSYKVF
+99 NSEENSYKVF
-108 PNNFIERITFPFIN
+108 PNSFTERITFPFID
-122 AKVYFNKSMSFEDI
+122 AKVIFNKSMSFEDI
-136 NKFRGFS
+136 NKYRGFS
-143 KRYDIEPSITLVLG
+143 KRYDIDPSITLVLG

-171 HLITRRSVIL
+171 HLITRKSVIL

-186 VNEYLKPVFEKVFK
+186 VNEYLKPVFEKVFQS
-200 NFIERGYIIVTNGNI
+200 FIERGYIIVTTGNI
-215 NESKYMATHPGINH
+215 DESKYMANHPGINN

-238 YEDIVY
+238 FEDIVY

-249 GNERSIKTLS
+249 EKERKSKSLS
-259 KINSKPITSELGNV
+259 KINNKPITSELGNV

-295 VTGKLNNNGFNCIA
+295 VTAKLNNNGFNCIA
-309 AQVVVLPDGWGHTE
+309 AQVVVLPDGWGQTE
-323 TLIKYVKYYMNKA
+323 TLIKFVKHYMSKA
-336 KDRKAYYPDSIER
+336 KERKAYYPESIER
-349 LTKLEKDKS
+349 LEKLEKDKG
-358 YERVNSLSCTTP
+358 YERVNALSCVTP

-379 NKYELDEVWSSTIY
+379 SKFEIDEVWSSTIY
-393 FRKIAYSNAED
+393 FKKIEYTSVED
-404 YVKKSID
+404 FANKAID

-420 LGVSVIIKNHNNK
+420 LGVSVIIKDHDRK

-438 TNSYIENLK
+438 TNLYTEKLN
-447 YGTIA
+447 YGTVA
-452 INEWAAI
+452 VNEWAAI

-465 LPWGGFPGNKDNDIQ
+465 LPWGGFPGNRDNDIQ

-489 MLFESPLKGIVETK
+489 MLFESPLKGVVNTK
-503 FRISRLIDPPWF
+503 FRISRIIDPPWF
-515 ITNRKSRRLFMNLT
+515 VTNKKARRLFKNLT
-529 YFQINNTKI
+529 YYQIHNSNI
-538 NLIKLIFSALIY
+538 NFLKLIFAALV
-550 CL
+550 

>member
-17 TKSKEFNSISNVQ
+17 TKSKEFNSINNIQ
-30 LASMLEETI
+30 LASMLDETI

-84 KSLINDDDLVEGNFN
+84 KSLTNDDDLDVGNFN

-186 VNEYLKPVFEKVFK
+186 VNDYLKPVFEKVFK

-249 GNERSIKTLS
+249 GNERSIKTVP
-259 KINSKPITSELGNV
+259 KVNSKPITSELGNV

-538 NLIKLIFSALIY
+538 NLIKLIFSALI
-550 CL
+550 

>member
-8 IDRFISTLR
+8 IDRFITTLR
-17 TKSKEFNSISNVQ
+17 TKSKEYNSINNLQ

-39 SNIKEVSYFWATICS
+39 SNIKDVSFFWATICS

-84 KSLINDDDLVEGNFN
+84 KSLTNDDDLTEKKF
-99 NSENSYKVF
+99 NSEQNSYKVF
-108 PNNFIERITFPFIN
+108 PNNFIERITFPFID
-122 AKVYFNKSMSFEDI
+122 AKVIFNKSMSFDDI
-136 NKFRGFS
+136 NKYRGFS
-143 KRYDIEPSITLVLG
+143 KRYDIDPSITLVLG

-171 HLITRRSVIL
+171 HLITRKSVIL

-186 VNEYLKPVFEKVFK
+186 VNEYLKPVFEKVFQ
-200 NFIERGYIIVTNGNI
+200 NFIERGYIIVTTGNI
-215 NESKYMATHPGINH
+215 DESKYMATHPGINH

-238 YEDIVY
+238 FEDIVY

-249 GNERSIKTLS
+249 EKERKSKSLS
-259 KINSKPITSELGNV
+259 KINNKPITSELGNV

-295 VTGKLNNNGFNCIA
+295 VTAKLNNNGFNCIA
-309 AQVVVLPDGWGHTE
+309 AQVVVLPDGWGQTE
-323 TLIKYVKYYMNKA
+323 TLIKYVKHYMSKA
-336 KDRKAYYPDSIER
+336 KERKAYYPESIER
-349 LTKLEKDKS
+349 LEKLEKDKG
-358 YERVNSLSCTTP
+358 YERVNALSCVTP

-379 NKYELDEVWSSTIY
+379 SKFEIDEVWSSTIY
-393 FRKIAYSNAED
+393 FKKIEYTSVED
-404 YVKKSID
+404 FAKKAID
-411 YCNNELWGN
+411 YCNDELWGN
-420 LGVSVIIKNHNNK
+420 LGVSVIIKDHDRK

-438 TNSYIENLK
+438 TNLYVDKLN
-447 YGTIA
+447 YGTVA
-452 INEWAAI
+452 VNEWAAI

-465 LPWGGFPGNKDNDIQ
+465 LPWGGFPGNRDNDIQ

-489 MLFESPLKGIVETK
+489 MLFESPLKGVVNTK
-503 FRISRLIDPPWF
+503 FRISRIIDPPWF
-515 ITNRKSRRLFMNLT
+515 VTNKKARRLFKNLT
-529 YFQINNTKI
+529 YYQIHNSNI
-538 NLIKLIFSALIY
+538 NFLKLIFAALV
-550 CL
+550 

>member
-8 IDRFISTLR
+8 IDRFITTLR

-39 SNIKEVSYFWATICS
+39 SNIKEVSFFWATICS

-84 KSLINDDDLVEGNFN
+84 KSLTNDDDLVEKKY
-99 NSENSYKVF
+99 NSEENSYEVF
-108 PNNFIERITFPFIN
+108 PNNFTERITFPFID
-122 AKVYFNKSMSFEDI
+122 AKVIFNKSMSFEDI
-136 NKFRGFS
+136 NKYRGFS
-143 KRYDIEPSITLVLG
+143 KRYDIDPSITLVLG

-171 HLITRRSVIL
+171 HLITRKSVIL

-186 VNEYLKPVFEKVFK
+186 VNEYLKPVFEKVFQ
-200 NFIERGYIIVTNGNI
+200 NFIERGYIIVTTGNI
-215 NESKYMATHPGINH
+215 DESKYMATHPGINH

-238 YEDIVY
+238 FEDIVY

-249 GNERSIKTLS
+249 EKERKSKSLS
-259 KINSKPITSELGNV
+259 KINNKPITSELGNV

-295 VTGKLNNNGFNCIA
+295 VTAKLNNNGFNCIA
-309 AQVVVLPDGWGHTE
+309 AQVVVLPDGWGQTE
-323 TLIKYVKYYMNKA
+323 TLIKFVKHYMSKA
-336 KDRKAYYPDSIER
+336 KERKAYYPESIER
-349 LTKLEKDKS
+349 LEKLEKDKG
-358 YERVNSLSCTTP
+358 YERVNALSCVTP

-379 NKYELDEVWSSTIY
+379 SKFEIDEVWSSTIY
-393 FRKIAYSNAED
+393 FKKIEYTSVED
-404 YVKKSID
+404 FANKAIN
-411 YCNNELWGN
+411 YCNDELWGN
-420 LGVSVIIKNHNNK
+420 LGVSVIIKDHDRK

-438 TNSYIENLK
+438 TNLYVNNLN
-447 YGTIA
+447 YGTVA

-465 LPWGGFPGNKDNDIQ
+465 LPWGGFPGNRDNDIQ

-489 MLFESPLKGIVETK
+489 MLFESPLKGVVNTK
-503 FRISRLIDPPWF
+503 FRISRIIDPPWF
-515 ITNRKSRRLFMNLT
+515 VTNKKARRLFKNLT
-529 YFQINNTKI
+529 YYQIHNSNI
-538 NLIKLIFSALIY
+538 NFLKLIFAALV
-550 CL
+550 

>member
-8 IDRFISTLR
+8 IDRFITTLR
-17 TKSKEFNSISNVQ
+17 TKSKEYNSISNVQ

-39 SNIKEVSYFWATICS
+39 SNIKEVSFFWATICS

-84 KSLINDDDLVEGNFN
+84 TSLTNDDDLDEKKY
-99 NSENSYKVF
+99 NSEENSYKVF
-108 PNNFIERITFPFIN
+108 PNNFTERITFPFID
-122 AKVYFNKSMSFEDI
+122 AKVIFNKSMSFDEI
-136 NKFRGFS
+136 NKYRGFS
-143 KRYDIEPSITLVLG
+143 KRYDIDPSITLVLG

-171 HLITRRSVIL
+171 HLITRKSVIL

-186 VNEYLKPVFEKVFK
+186 VNEYLKPVFEKVFQ
-200 NFIERGYIIVTNGNI
+200 NFIERGYIIVTTGNI
-215 NESKYMATHPGINH
+215 DESKYMASHPGVNH

-238 YEDIVY
+238 YEDIVF

-249 GNERSIKTLS
+249 VNERKFKSLS
-259 KINSKPITSELGNV
+259 KLNKKPITSELGNV

-295 VTGKLNNNGFNCIA
+295 VTAKLNNNGFNCIA
-309 AQVVVLPDGWGHTE
+309 AQVVVLPDGWGQTD
-323 TLIKYVKYYMNKA
+323 TLIKFVKHYMSKA
-336 KDRKAYYPDSIER
+336 KERKAYYPESMER
-349 LTKLEKDKS
+349 LEKLEKDKG
-358 YERVNSLSCTTP
+358 YERVNALSCVTP
-370 HLTREIKAY
+370 HLTREIKSY
-379 NKYELDEVWSSTIY
+379 SKFEIDEVWSSTIY
-393 FRKIAYSNAED
+393 FKKIEYTSIED
-404 YVKKSID
+404 FAHKAID

-420 LGVSVIIKNHNNK
+420 LGVSVIIKNHDRK

-438 TNSYIENLK
+438 TNLYIDELN
-447 YGTIA
+447 YGTVA

-465 LPWGGFPGNKDNDIQ
+465 LPWGGYPGNKDNDIQ

-489 MLFESPLKGIVETK
+489 MLFESPLKGVVNTK
-503 FRISRLIDPPWF
+503 FRISKIIDPPWF
-515 ITNRKSRRLFMNLT
+515 VTNKKARRLFKNLT
-529 YFQINNTKI
+529 YYQIDDSNI
-538 NLIKLIFSALIY
+538 NFLKLIFAALI
-550 CL
+550 

>member
-143 KRYDIEPSITLVLG
+143 KRYDIEPSITLILG

-259 KINSKPITSELGNV
+259 KINPKPITSELGNV

-323 TLIKYVKYYMNKA
+323 TLIKYVKYYMNKS

-538 NLIKLIFSALIY
+538 NLIKLIFSALI
-550 CL
+550 

>member
-17 TKSKEFNSISNVQ
+17 TKSKEFNSINNIQ
-30 LASMLEETI
+30 LASMLDETI

-84 KSLINDDDLVEGNFN
+84 KSLTNDDDLDEGNFN

-171 HLITRRSVIL
+171 HLITKRSVIL

-186 VNEYLKPVFEKVFK
+186 VNDYLKPVFEKVFK

-249 GNERSIKTLS
+249 GNERSIKTVP
-259 KINSKPITSELGNV
+259 KVNSKPITSELGNV

-538 NLIKLIFSALIY
+538 NLIKLIFSALI
-550 CL
+550 

>member
-143 KRYDIEPSITLVLG
+143 KRYDIEPSITLILG

-249 GNERSIKTLS
+249 GNERRIKTLS
-259 KINSKPITSELGNV
+259 KINPKPITSELGNV

-538 NLIKLIFSALIY
+538 NLIKLIFSALI
-550 CL
+550 

>member
-8 IDRFISTLR
+8 IDRFITTLR

-39 SNIKEVSYFWATICS
+39 SNIKEVAFFWATICS

-84 KSLINDDDLVEGNFN
+84 KSLTNDDDLVEKKY
-99 NSENSYKVF
+99 NSEENSYKVF
-108 PNNFIERITFPFIN
+108 PNSFTERITFPFID
-122 AKVYFNKSMSFEDI
+122 AKVIFNKSMSFEDI
-136 NKFRGFS
+136 NKYRGFS
-143 KRYDIEPSITLVLG
+143 KRYDIDPSITLVLG

-171 HLITRRSVIL
+171 HLITRKSVIL

-186 VNEYLKPVFEKVFK
+186 VNEYLKPVFEKVFQS
-200 NFIERGYIIVTNGNI
+200 FIERGYIIVTTGNI
-215 NESKYMATHPGINH
+215 DESKYMANHPGINH

-238 YEDIVY
+238 FEDIVY

-249 GNERSIKTLS
+249 EKERKSKSLS
-259 KINSKPITSELGNV
+259 KINNKPITSELGNV

-295 VTGKLNNNGFNCIA
+295 VTAKLNNNGFNCIA
-309 AQVVVLPDGWGHTE
+309 AQVVVLPDGWGQTE
-323 TLIKYVKYYMNKA
+323 TLIKFVKHYMSKA
-336 KDRKAYYPDSIER
+336 KERKAYYPESIER
-349 LTKLEKDKS
+349 LEKLEKDKG
-358 YERVNSLSCTTP
+358 YERVNALSCVTP

-379 NKYELDEVWSSTIY
+379 SKFEIDEVWSSTIY
-393 FRKIAYSNAED
+393 FKKIEYTSVED
-404 YVKKSID
+404 FANKAID
-411 YCNNELWGN
+411 YCNDELWGN
-420 LGVSVIIKNHNNK
+420 LGVSVIIKDHDRK
-433 FNKHI
+433 FNNHI
-438 TNSYIENLK
+438 TNLYVDNLN
-447 YGTIA
+447 YGTVA

-465 LPWGGFPGNKDNDIQ
+465 LPWGGFPGNRDNDIQ

-489 MLFESPLKGIVETK
+489 MLFESPLKGVVNTK

-515 ITNRKSRRLFMNLT
+515 VTNKKARRLFRNLT
-529 YFQINNTKI
+529 YYQINNSNI
-538 NLIKLIFSALIY
+538 NFLKLIFAALV
-550 CL
+550 

>member
-143 KRYDIEPSITLVLG
+143 KRYDIEPSITLILG

-259 KINSKPITSELGNV
+259 KINPKPITSELGNV

-538 NLIKLIFSALIY
+538 NLIKLIFSALI
-550 CL
+550 

>member
-8 IDRFISTLR
+8 IDRFITTLR

-39 SNIKEVSYFWATICS
+39 SNIKEVAFFWATICS

-84 KSLINDDDLVEGNFN
+84 KSLTNDDDLVEKKY
-99 NSENSYKVF
+99 NSEENSYKVF
-108 PNNFIERITFPFIN
+108 PNNFTERITFPFID
-122 AKVYFNKSMSFEDI
+122 AKVIFNKSMSFDDI
-136 NKFRGFS
+136 NKYRGFS
-143 KRYDIEPSITLVLG
+143 KRYDIDPSITLVLG

-171 HLITRRSVIL
+171 HLITRKSVIL

-186 VNEYLKPVFEKVFK
+186 VNEYLKPVFEKVFQS
-200 NFIERGYIIVTNGNI
+200 FIERGYIIVTTGNI
-215 NESKYMATHPGINH
+215 DESKYMAKHPGINH

-238 YEDIVY
+238 FEDIVY

-249 GNERSIKTLS
+249 EKERKSKSLS
-259 KINSKPITSELGNV
+259 KINNKPITSELGNV

-295 VTGKLNNNGFNCIA
+295 VTAKLNNNGFNCIA
-309 AQVVVLPDGWGHTE
+309 AQVVVLPDGWGQTE
-323 TLIKYVKYYMNKA
+323 TLIKFVKHYMSKA
-336 KDRKAYYPDSIER
+336 KERKAYYPESIER
-349 LTKLEKDKS
+349 LEKLQKDKG
-358 YERVNSLSCTTP
+358 YERVNALSCVTP

-379 NKYELDEVWSSTIY
+379 SKFEIDEVWSSTIY
-393 FRKIAYSNAED
+393 FKKIEYTSVED
-404 YVKKSID
+404 FANKAID
-411 YCNNELWGN
+411 YCNDELWGN
-420 LGVSVIIKNHNNK
+420 LGVSVIIKDHDRK
-433 FNKHI
+433 FNNHI
-438 TNSYIENLK
+438 TNLYVDNLN
-447 YGTIA
+447 YGTVA

-465 LPWGGFPGNKDNDIQ
+465 LPWGGFPGNRDNDIQ

-489 MLFESPLKGIVETK
+489 MLFESPLKGVVNTK
-503 FRISRLIDPPWF
+503 FRISRIIDPPWF
-515 ITNRKSRRLFMNLT
+515 VTNKKARRLFKNLT
-529 YFQINNTKI
+529 YYQIHNSNI
-538 NLIKLIFSALIY
+538 NFLKLIFAALV
-550 CL
+550 